1 MYVFQIKYT
10 ETFLSNN
17 TRKPLW
23 FEIIKLVIAVYEKKF
38 IVSSTI
44 IFGTICK
51 IFQVK
56 YKIWETLIFGDTL
69 ISLQHSGTK
78 LPYQNQLDLFSR
90 FDTHRLVTDRQTDRH
105 TTTAYTT
112 LAYRVAR

>member
-90 FDTHRLVTDRQTDRH
+90 FDTTPACDRQTNEQTHDDSIYH
-105 TTTAYTT
+105 AS
-112 LAYRVAR
+112 V